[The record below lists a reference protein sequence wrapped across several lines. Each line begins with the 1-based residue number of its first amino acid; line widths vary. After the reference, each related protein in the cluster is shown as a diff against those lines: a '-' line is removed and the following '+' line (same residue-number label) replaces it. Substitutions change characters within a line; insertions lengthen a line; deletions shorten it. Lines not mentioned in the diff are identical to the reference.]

1 MGPGGVIG
9 LAGPPGLKVKTD
21 DWSFTTCSTSYS
33 PYVYVDI
40 KINITSTATNSEYRV
55 KCHSAAGMG
64 QEVEVLQCHMSLRN
78 G

>member
-21 DWSFTTCSTSYS
+21 DSSFTTCSTSYS

-40 KINITSTATNSEYRV
+40 KINITSTATYSEYRV
-55 KCHSAAGMG
+55 KCHSGAGRG
-64 QEVEVLQCHMSLRN
+64 LKVEVRQCQMSFRSR
-78 G
+78 